1 MIETPDPP
9 GLADAV
15 RILAVEESP
24 LWEVLWEVAARLP
37 QADEATRIAVA
48 ARAVAALLAEG
59 TVELV
64 WARWTE
70 DSVDWRVA
78 DPAEHPAILTNPL
91 YWLRVTRYEPY
102 VEIHHAPGRGGR
114 R

>member
-1 MIETPDPP
+1 MTEIPDPP
-9 GLADAV
+9 GLTDAV
-15 RILAVEESP
+15 RRLAVDELP
-24 LWEVLWEVAARLP
+24 LWEVLAAVEDRTTP
-37 QADEATRIAVA
+37 TDEAERIAVA

-64 WARWTE
+64 WTRWTLNGVE
-70 DSVDWRVA
+70 RRVA

-91 YWLRVTRYEPY
+91 YWVRVAGHEPY
-102 VEIHHAPGRGGR
+102 VEVHHSPGRGGR

>member
-1 MIETPDPP
+1 MAETCDPP

-15 RILAVEESP
+15 RILAVEVSP
-24 LWEVLWEVAARLP
+24 LWEVLWDVADRLP
-37 QADEATRIAVA
+37 HADEAARIAVA

-59 TVELV
+59 MVELV
-64 WARWTE
+64 WTRWTLDGVE
-70 DSVDWRVA
+70 RRVA

-91 YWLRVTRYEPY
+91 YWVRVARHEPY

>member
-1 MIETPDPP
+1 MAESPDPP

-24 LWEVLWEVAARLP
+24 LWEVLWEVGGHAPRAG
-37 QADEATRIAVA
+37 EAERIAIA
-48 ARAVAALLAEG
+48 GRAVAALLAAG
-59 TVELV
+59 IVELV
-64 WARWTE
+64 WTRWT
-70 DSVDWRVA
+70 A
-78 DPAEHPAILTNPL
+78 DGIERRLAAPAECPGILTNPL
-91 YWLRVTRYEPY
+91 HWVQGSRYQEY

>member
-1 MIETPDPP
+1 MAEARDPP

-24 LWEVLWEVAARLP
+24 LWEVLWDVADRLP
-37 QADEATRIAVA
+37 QADEAARIAVA

-64 WARWTE
+64 WTRWTLDGVE
-70 DSVDWRVA
+70 RRIA

-91 YWLRVTRYEPY
+91 YWVRVARHEPY
-102 VEIHHAPGRGGR
+102 VEVHHAPGRGGR